1 MEFKQIVRVCYD
13 FSVANGGTIQS
24 YPAGSPD
31 KLEVHSRTTRME
43 ILVERDPVGSGHWL
57 LKLLQ
62 DASGGKTS
70 VIATVSSEGH
80 LHAQLLSFWDDKD
93 ELDLPR

>member
-1 MEFKQIVRVCYD
+1 MEFKQVVRVCYD

-24 YPAGSPD
+24 YSAGSPD
-31 KLEVHSRTTRME
+31 MLGLHSRTTRLE
-43 ILVERDPVGSGHWL
+43 ILVERDPAGSGHWL

-70 VIATVSSEGH
+70 VIETVSTEGH

-93 ELDLPR
+93 ALDLPR